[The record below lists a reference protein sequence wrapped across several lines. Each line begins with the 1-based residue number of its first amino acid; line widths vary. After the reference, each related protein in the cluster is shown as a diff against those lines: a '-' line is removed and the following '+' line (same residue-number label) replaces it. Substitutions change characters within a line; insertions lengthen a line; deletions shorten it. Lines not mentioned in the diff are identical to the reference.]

1 MLNGEYSGFIADGFF
16 SITGYGA
23 KKMHSFKNG
32 FTANTTGVRE
42 YFPFPIMRLANLYL
56 MYAEALNEFSGP
68 GEEVYRY
75 LDLIRARVGLEG
87 VKESWQ
93 KYSNRPEKPNTKD
106 GLREIIHQERTIELA
121 LEGKRFWDLRRWKQI
136 NEYNVQ
142 PRGWNVRGETAE
154 DFYRVI
160 EVARTP
166 VKFSIRD
173 YFFPI
178 KESSLIVNRNLVQ
191 NYGW

>member
-1 MLNGEYSGFIADGFF
+1 
-16 SITGYGA
+16 
-23 KKMHSFKNG
+23 
-32 FTANTTGVRE
+32 
-42 YFPFPIMRLANLYL
+42 
-56 MYAEALNEFSGP
+56 
-68 GEEVYRY
+68 
-75 LDLIRARVGLEG
+75 

-106 GLREIIHQERTIELA
+106 GLREIIHRERTIELA

-136 NEYNVQ
+136 NELNVQ
-142 PRGWNVRGETAE
+142 PRGWNMRGETAE

-178 KESSLIVNRNLVQ
+178 KESSLIVNRNLIQ